1 VENKEQALKGSAWP
15 RITMVTAVRNGARYV
30 EDTICSI
37 LSQGYPNLEY
47 FVVDGAS
54 TDGTQAIIRR
64 YERELAG
71 WISEPDKGVYDALNK
86 GFAMSTGEI
95 MGWLN
100 ASDMLH
106 TKGLFVVGS
115 VFADLREV
123 EWITGRPSGFSA
135 EGFAVQVAPQLPRW
149 SRYGFLLGANK
160 YIQQESTFWRRR
172 LWERAGGRVDPS
184 LRAEGDFDLWVRFFR
199 HAQHFSVDALV
210 GGYRSHDDAL
220 SASDIARYNRTC
232 EEIIERELQ
241 SERRR
246 TAIRLF
252 RRMDQQFKR
261 IPIARWLWFRV
272 VEAPIFGV
280 LGRKAS
286 PIVEL
291 RENRWSVRR

>member
-1 VENKEQALKGSAWP
+1 VENKEQELKGSAWP

-37 LSQGYPNLEY
+37 LNQGYPNLEY

-115 VFADLREV
+115 VFADLQEV
-123 EWITGRPSGFSA
+123 EWITGRP
-135 EGFAVQVAPQLPRW
+135 RT
-149 SRYGFLLGANK
+149 GAH
-160 YIQQESTFWRRR
+160 T
-172 LWERAGGRVDPS
+172 
-184 LRAEGDFDLWVRFFR
+184 
-199 HAQHFSVDALV
+199 
-210 GGYRSHDDAL
+210 
-220 SASDIARYNRTC
+220 
-232 EEIIERELQ
+232 
-241 SERRR
+241 
-246 TAIRLF
+246 
-252 RRMDQQFKR
+252 
-261 IPIARWLWFRV
+261 
-272 VEAPIFGV
+272 
-280 LGRKAS
+280 
-286 PIVEL
+286 
-291 RENRWSVRR
+291 